1 MTDQDLYPRGP
12 KDVPAEL
19 TQPTATYKHAWLALA
34 SLALFVALYIALAG
48 WFVWTAYRMFG
59 EAAAGG
65 PDKGW
70 HLLISVSAA
79 FLAVFMLKALFFI
92 QRGGA
97 PDAVEVTAAEQP
109 RLFAFLH
116 RLADE
121 AGAPRPKR
129 VYLSARVNAAV
140 FYDLSILNLL
150 FPSAELEI
158 GLALVNADAERD
170 QGGAGA
176 RVRASSRS
184 ARWRSALVHR
194 AAIAAHIVAKR
205 DALDEFIGWC
215 RAWTCASHGSAGCCR
230 WSGRSARSWTRCS
243 GWWCWRSARC
253 RARWN
258 SRPTWW
264 RSRSPAA
271 TSWCTRCTSSTP
283 RTRRGGGRSVSPNR
297 RCAKAAFHT
306 TCLRCKRVS
315 SRGSRRFW
323 TMKATARRPE

>member
-1 MTDQDLYPRGP
+1 M
-12 KDVPAEL
+12 
-19 TQPTATYKHAWLALA
+19 
-34 SLALFVALYIALAG
+34 ALYIALAG

-79 FLAVFMLKALFFI
+79 FFAVFMLKALFFI

-150 FPSAELEI
+150 FPSARTSKS
-158 GLALVNADAERD
+158 GL
-170 QGGAGA
+170 
-176 RVRASSRS
+176 
-184 ARWRSALVHR
+184 RW
-194 AAIAAHIVAKR
+194 
-205 DALDEFIGWC
+205 
-215 RAWTCASHGSAGCCR
+215 
-230 WSGRSARSWTRCS
+230 
-243 GWWCWRSARC
+243 
-253 RARWN
+253 
-258 SRPTWW
+258 
-264 RSRSPAA
+264 
-271 TSWCTRCTSSTP
+271 
-283 RTRRGGGRSVSPNR
+283 
-297 RCAKAAFHT
+297 
-306 TCLRCKRVS
+306 
-315 SRGSRRFW
+315 
-323 TMKATARRPE
+323 